1 MIFLTGREK
10 KKKQDLDDLK
20 KYISSSY
27 ELITTQ
33 QEYLELFYSKLEE
46 QKCKIKI
53 LQKTSLGGVIIDE
66 IVSPEK
72 NFEVMV
78 KDHSKENI

>member
-1 MIFLTGREK
+1 MTGREK
-10 KKKQDLDDLK
+10 KKKQDLDGLK

-66 IVSPEK
+66 IVSPEN